1 MSFTAAV
8 PNLFGTR
15 ERFCERR
22 FFRGLGRGA
31 GSGMIQA
38 HHTHCA
44 LYFYYYCTS
53 STSDHQASDPGGWG
67 IPDLEHGYFFFFKE
81 EGF

>member
-1 MSFTAAV
+1 
-8 PNLFGTR
+8 
-15 ERFCERR
+15 
-22 FFRGLGRGA
+22 
-31 GSGMIQA
+31 MIQA